1 MKIGMLQLNLTV
13 GDVAGNAKKILE
25 GYRELCRQ
33 GAELV
38 VTSELALLGYPIKD
52 LIFNDEIIDEQ
63 NRELDLIRSD
73 VGDVGLIIGVAERA
87 EGCGKPFCNSAYF
100 LHNREVIFIQQKYL
114 LPMYDVFDE
123 ARYFEPNPGI
133 TPTLI
138 KYKGKRIAILICED
152 IWGNDEMA
160 NGLYEYDPIVALKKV
175 YPDLLV
181 TLNASPYYLGK
192 EIVRE
197 KLIENISSDLGC
209 PVVYVNQI
217 GGNDELVFDGRSCVS
232 DRKKSSIAYA
242 PAFSESKMIVDVD
255 LLRKIDIPCNNPDK
269 NLLDTLVLGT
279 RDYVRKSGF
288 TKAVIALSG
297 GIDSAVTAAIACLAL
312 GPENVMGV
320 ALPSQFSSQGSIDDA
335 ELLAKNLGIRFHTI
349 SISGIYD
356 AFGDALKKEIN
367 WYIPGT
373 IPGDATE
380 ENVQARTRGAIMMA
394 ISNRLGAIL
403 LTTGNKSEVSVGYCT
418 LYGDM
423 AGGFAVISD
432 LYKGK
437 VYKLANFINRE
448 KEIIPYNTIN
458 KAPSAELRPDQ
469 KDEDSLPP
477 YDVLDEILEAY
488 IEKGWS
494 IKRIIDT
501 RLLDKESREFT
512 RKIADEET
520 VRKIINM
527 VNRSEYKR
535 QQMPPGLKVTKKAF
549 GSGRR
554 MPIAAKY

>member
-1 MKIGMLQLNLTV
+1 MKVGMLQLNFTV
-13 GDVAGNAKKILE
+13 GDVKGNAKKILD
-25 GYRELCRQ
+25 GYLELCKQ

-52 LIFNDEIIDEQ
+52 LIFNDEIIDQQ
-63 NRELDLIRSD
+63 NKELDLIRSE
-73 VGDVGLIIGVAERA
+73 VGEVGLIIGVAEKS

-100 LHNREVIFIQQKYL
+100 LHNQEVIFIQQKYL

-123 ARYFEPNPGI
+123 ARYFEPNPDI
-133 TPTLI
+133 TPTLV

-197 KLIENISSDLGC
+197 KLIETISSDLGC
-209 PVVYVNQI
+209 PVVYVNQV

-232 DRKKSSIAYA
+232 NRKKSSFAYA

-255 LLRKIDIPCNNPDK
+255 LLSKIDIPCNNPDK
-269 NLLDTLVLGT
+269 NLLDTLILGT
-279 RDYVRKSGF
+279 RDYVLKSGF
-288 TKAVIALSG
+288 NKAVIALSG
-297 GIDSAVTAAIACLAL
+297 GIDSALTAVVACMAL
-312 GPENVMGV
+312 GPKNVLGV
-320 ALPSQFSSQGSIDDA
+320 ALPSEFSSQGSIDDA
-335 ELLAKNLGIRFHTI
+335 KSLAKKLGMKF
-349 SISGIYD
+349 SIIPITGIYD
-356 AFGDALKKEIN
+356 AFGDALRKDID
-367 WYIPGT
+367 WLIPGT

-380 ENVQARTRGAIMMA
+380 ENVQARSRGAVMMA
-394 ISNRLGAIL
+394 ISNRTGAIL

-437 VYKLANFINRE
+437 VYDLANFINRE

-477 YDVLDEILEAY
+477 YDVLDKILKLY
-488 IEKGWS
+488 IENGIS
-494 IKRIIDT
+494 CEMIINA
-501 RLLDKESREFT
+501 R
-512 RKIADEET
+512 IADEET